1 MGWNTQNSL
10 LLSAPPYV
18 FAVSTSFEAQD
29 HTYLVHDIHVNQ
41 AISVF
46 VFAWIS
52 DRMRMRAV
60 FLAMQSVV
68 TIVGLALAGYAGA
81 SGVRYF
87 G

>member
-18 FAVSTSFEAQD
+18 FAVGLFSNVMSA
-29 HTYLVHDIHVNQ
+29 VHSEVDQ

-52 DRMRMRAV
+52 DRLRKRAV
-60 FLAMQSVV
+60 FLAIQAVV
-68 TIVGLALAGYAGA
+68 TIVGLALAGWAGA

-87 G
+87 GQ